1 VSGLRRKTR
10 QTSELIVS
18 HSTLRSRRTT
28 GVVWY
33 DLGVNKVGLQSVF
46 SSFSPLSS
54 KRSFAAVL
62 LCAVLFFSLLPS
74 SQGVLADDGQTTEPS
89 EPRISEGFEPSVK
102 LPAVLVL
109 DSSLRS
115 ELYAK
120 NSEIVLEIPAVSRLM
135 TLYLASERLAADDM
149 IPISKDAA
157 RISEFEDHIDIPL
170 REGDS
175 FPVRYMLL
183 RLMFQQSDAA
193 AVALAEKIAGSRRE
207 FVSEMQKTA
216 MMLGMSQTTIH
227 RCDVVRAERE
237 SSIPSEIADAAAIL
251 EEHIAQNASGAPAL
265 PEASDRV
272 STAKTTLRDVARL
285 LSAIQANAR
294 AKNVLSLQ
302 EELIQ
307 VTLSTGVRVVAM
319 RSPASR
325 LRTLSENRITC
336 AWLMMSDRYSLAVTT
351 GSTVDGIS
359 VMTLT
364 ASLNQASTIQPTLQ
378 LYQEIDTFYTKS
390 VLTRSGE
397 KYPGAPEAA
406 ENGELFSL
414 MYLDSVDYIHP
425 KTDHFLTPKLDYI
438 GNAPYP
444 LPILRGTMT
453 GQVLFTLKDGTR
465 IPVRVGSDSDILA
478 SNNIIS
484 RGIQLMSRNPNLAY
498 SIMGI
503 AVVLSLALLFVII
516 REIREIL
523 YWQRIKSLEDT
534 VQAARSILIGEQK
547 DR

>member
-1 VSGLRRKTR
+1 MSGLRRKTR

-62 LCAVLFFSLLPS
+62 LCAALFFSLLPS

-237 SSIPSEIADAAAIL
+237 SSIASEIADAAAIL

-272 STAKTTLRDVARL
+272 STAKTTLETWHGSSPPYRRMRAQKRTPSRRIDTGDAFDRRPCCRDAFSGEQAQNAVRKPYHVCLHDDVGSL
-285 LSAIQANAR
+285 LLGGHHRID
-294 AKNVLSLQ
+294 
-302 EELIQ
+302 
-307 VTLSTGVRVVAM
+307 
-319 RSPASR
+319 SR
-325 LRTLSENRITC
+325 RHLC
-336 AWLMMSDRYSLAVTT
+336 HD
-351 GSTVDGIS
+351 VDGIAQPS
-359 VMTLT
+359 EHDTADFATL
-364 ASLNQASTIQPTLQ
+364 
-378 LYQEIDTFYTKS
+378 
-390 VLTRSGE
+390 
-397 KYPGAPEAA
+397 PGDR
-406 ENGELFSL
+406 
-414 MYLDSVDYIHP
+414 Y
-425 KTDHFLTPKLDYI
+425 FLH
-438 GNAPYP
+438 
-444 LPILRGTMT
+444 
-453 GQVLFTLKDGTR
+453 
-465 IPVRVGSDSDILA
+465 
-478 SNNIIS
+478 
-484 RGIQLMSRNPNLAY
+484 
-498 SIMGI
+498 
-503 AVVLSLALLFVII
+503 
-516 REIREIL
+516 
-523 YWQRIKSLEDT
+523 
-534 VQAARSILIGEQK
+534 
-547 DR
+547 